1 MSRIVRADDGFRAAW
16 LHPRFWGAWFACGL
30 VLLLACLPW
39 YVQKRLG
46 ILLGWLAFSLVKPR
60 VADTR
65 INLQLCF
72 PRLDEPARERLT
84 REVFREAGIGIFEAA
99 NAWFKPLRWQ
109 LRRVRA
115 EGIAQVTEAARQGR
129 GVIIL
134 GAHYSGLELNGAM
147 ASQFFPLQVIYRPQ
161 NNPVLDWLIRARR
174 RRTYVN
180 QIDHAD
186 MRTLFKSLKRGD
198 IVWTSVDQDFG
209 LKQGVMAPFFGVPAA
224 TLTATSRMA
233 RINDSPVMFTQ
244 FFRNPDDT
252 YTLRFTPVLDGYP
265 SGDDVQDATRM
276 NAMLAQLIGEH
287 PAQYMWFHRR
297 FKSRPA
303 GEPSPYAKKRK
314 HARRA
319 T

>member
-1 MSRIVRADDGFRAAW
+1 MSRITRADDGFHAAW
-16 LHPRFWGAWFACGL
+16 LHPKHWGAWLACGL
-30 VLLLACLPW
+30 VVILACLPW
-39 YVQKRLG
+39 FVQRHLG
-46 ILLGWLAFSLVKPR
+46 MFLGWLAFTLVTPR
-60 VADTR
+60 VNDTR
-65 INLQLCF
+65 LNLALCF
-72 PRLDEPARERLT
+72 PEKSETAREAMVRD
-84 REVFREAGIGIFEAA
+84 VFRQAGIGLFEAA
-99 NAWFKPLRWQ
+99 NAWFKPLSWQ
-109 LRRVRA
+109 LRRVRT
-115 EGIAQVTEAARQGR
+115 EGIEHVTEAARLGR

-147 ASQFFPLQVIYRPQ
+147 ASRFFPLQVIYRPQ

-233 RINDSPVMFTQ
+233 RINNSPVLFTQ
-244 FFRNPDDT
+244 FFRSADDS
-252 YTLRFTPVLDGYP
+252 YILRFTPVLDDYP
-265 SGDDVQDATRM
+265 SGDDVLDATRM
-276 NAMLAQLIGEH
+276 NVVLAQLIGEH

-297 FKSRPA
+297 FKTRPA
-303 GEPSPYAKKRK
+303 GEASPYAKKRK
-314 HARRA
+314 HRK
-319 T
+319 TSS